1 MLKKLKGYMMP
12 LAMTTGA
19 LLYQQVGALSFLVPH
34 LIFSMLLLTYVKLSW
49 KELHFSKLH
58 LWLLLIQFAGSL
70 LVYLLLRQVNPII
83 AQGVMICI
91 LAPTGTAAVVITGM
105 LKGNVASLTAYS
117 LASNLMVAVLAPVL
131 FSFIGVNHELPFF
144 ISFID
149 IGKRVF
155 FLLVTPLIIA
165 YFLNKF
171 MPNTSTVLKKYTGIS
186 FYLWSV
192 ALVIVSGKT
201 VYFIVNQPESN
212 ALIEIMIATGAL
224 FACILQFLTGRKLG
238 RMYGDTVAGGQGL
251 GQKNTVL
258 AIWMAQMYL
267 NPISSIGPGA
277 YVLWQNLFNS
287 WQVWR
292 QRKNI

>member
-12 LAMTTGA
+12 VAMILGA
-19 LLYQQVGALSFLVPH
+19 LFYNQVGKLSFIIPS
-34 LIFSMLLLTYVKLSW
+34 LIFTMLLLTYIKISL
-49 KELHFSKLH
+49 KDIQFTRLH
-58 LWLLLIQFAGSL
+58 LWLLLIQLIGSMS
-70 LVYLLLRQVNPII
+70 VYLLISPMNHIL
-83 AQGVMICI
+83 AQGIMICI

-117 LASNLMVAVLAPVL
+117 LASNIMVALMAPVL
-131 FSFIGVNHELPFF
+131 FSFNGNNNDLPF
-144 ISFID
+144 ITSFIG
-149 IGKRVF
+149 IGKRIFV
-155 FLLVTPLIIA
+155 LLLTPLLIA
-165 YFLNKF
+165 LILNKF
-171 MPNTSTVLKKYTGIS
+171 SPKTSTFLKKFTGIS
-186 FYLWSV
+186 FYLWSI
-192 ALVIVSGKT
+192 ALIIVSGKT
-201 VYFIVNQPESN
+201 VYFIVNQPDTN
-212 ALIEIMIATGAL
+212 LLIDILIAIGA
-224 FACILQFLTGRKLG
+224 FVVCIFQFFTGRRLG
-238 RMYGDTVAGGQGL
+238 RVYNDTVAGGQGL

>member
-1 MLKKLKGYMMP
+1 MQKKLKGYMMP
-12 LAMTTGA
+12 VAMIMGA
-19 LLYQQVGALSFLVPH
+19 LLYKQVGIFTFIIPY
-34 LIFSMLLLTYVKLSW
+34 LIFIMLFLTYIKISL
-49 KELHFSKLH
+49 KEIQFTRLH
-58 LWLLLIQFAGSL
+58 LWLLLIQLVGSVA
-70 LVYLLLRQVNPII
+70 VYLIISPVNQIL

-117 LASNLMVAVLAPVL
+117 LASNLMVAVSAPVL

-144 ISFID
+144 TSFAD
-149 IGKRVF
+149 IGQRIF
-155 FLLVTPLIIA
+155 FLLVAPLIIA
-165 YFLNKF
+165 FLLNKF
-171 MPNTSTVLKKYTGIS
+171 SPKTSLFLSKHTGIS
-186 FYLWSV
+186 FYLWSI

-201 VYFIVNQPESN
+201 VFYIVNQPDTN
-212 ALIEIMIATGAL
+212 TFINIMIAVGAL
-224 FACILQFLTGRKLG
+224 VVCLLQFFTGRRLG
-238 RMYGDTVAGGQGL
+238 RIYNDTVAGGQGL

-267 NPISSIGPGA
+267 NPVSSIGPGA

-292 QRKNI
+292 QRKSI